1 MTPGAVLISVMGPAG
16 DRRWVIYAKI
26 AIQTGY

>member
-1 MTPGAVLISVMGPAG
+1 MTQGAVFISTKGPAG